1 MKRYS
6 LERKESVL
14 KKLLP
19 PHNLSVAELSRQEGI
34 SDVTLYTWRKQAE
47 TRGEVVPGSRKVP
60 EDWPAEA
67 KLAAVIETATLSEAA
82 LSQYCREKG
91 LYPEQIKA
99 WRQACLTGQQAALAL
114 KQTEREQTR
123 VDKKRIRELER
134 ELHRKDRALAE
145 AGALLGLGKKL
156 KALWGAI
163 REDSGPPNNGKPPA
177 CQQTERRRTT
187 RRAGGVQPHGLCAP
201 APEPDRAAAGR

>member
-6 LERKESVL
+6 PERKESVL

-19 PHNLSVAELSRQEGI
+19 PHNLSVAELARQEGI
-34 SDVTLYTWRKQAE
+34 CDVTLYTWRKQAKA
-47 TRGEVVPGSRKVP
+47 RGAVVPGSAKVP

-67 KLAAVIETATLSEAA
+67 KLAAVIETAALSETA

-99 WRQACLTGQQAALAL
+99 WRQACLTGQQSALAR
-114 KQTEREQTR
+114 KHTEGEQAR
-123 VDKKRIRELER
+123 ADRKRIRELER

-145 AGALLGLGKKL
+145 AAALLVLRKKL
-156 KALWGAI
+156 NALWGDDNG
-163 REDSGPPNNGKPPA
+163 DS
-177 CQQTERRRTT
+177 
-187 RRAGGVQPHGLCAP
+187 
-201 APEPDRAAAGR
+201 